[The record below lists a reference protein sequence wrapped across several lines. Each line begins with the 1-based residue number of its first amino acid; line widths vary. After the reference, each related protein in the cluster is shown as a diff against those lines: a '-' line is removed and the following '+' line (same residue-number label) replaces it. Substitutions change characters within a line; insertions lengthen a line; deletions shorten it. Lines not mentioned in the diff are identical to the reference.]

1 MLLLP
6 THSRWHLKLVLFV
19 NDTTAID
26 SGTEK
31 GMDWGG
37 GILIG
42 VCFELQ
48 WSNRLKANCLIQY
61 SFCIKFGRFILFRLL
76 LFCLVLGWTGECM
89 VCTSKREQYRFDH
102 VSSDAGIIC
111 TISTYLMNEL
121 IVCMWSI
128 NFKYQ
133 HSLILWFDWN
143 PFELATAIS
152 FTILSCVQC
161 SAVHYANE
169 STMDTVTDCITA
181 VYKYVSAVYM
191 RVPTC
196 MCAWCVCVRTHSIGC
211 VRCTMGFHPNIAGDR
226 LCWWLLLLN
235 FQFPHKENGWI

>member
-161 SAVHYANE
+161 SAVQ
-169 STMDTVTDCITA
+169 
-181 VYKYVSAVYM
+181 
-191 RVPTC
+191 
-196 MCAWCVCVRTHSIGC
+196 
-211 VRCTMGFHPNIAGDR
+211 CTMQTNQLWIQLQIA
-226 LCWWLLLLN
+226 LLLCINMYLL
-235 FQFPHKENGWI
+235 FIWECPRACVPGVSVYVHIRSDVCDARWVFIQILPAIVWAGGCCC